1 MCMCI
6 VIGSASSPTP
16 CTAPPR
22 NGTRS
27 APFWSLSPLRS
38 KYRKCTAAV
47 ERFTL
52 LPVSMIPKV
61 NGHVHK
67 FLCALHNTDSYMA
80 PTQWSLPP
88 ASRGLPWAFT
98 AFEPK
103 ATLGDVAGNLEMASH
118 DRMRSLETLK
128 DMHTEESQCIHIYIH
143 IYIYIYTGW
152 TWTKPWGKVG
162 FQWEIDLL

>member
-1 MCMCI
+1 MRI

-22 NGTRS
+22 NGPRS

-67 FLCALHNTDSYMA
+67 FLCALHNTDSYGTNA
-80 PTQWSLPP
+80 VIPST
-88 ASRGLPWAFT
+88 RKPWA
-98 AFEPK
+98 
-103 ATLGDVAGNLEMASH
+103 TL
-118 DRMRSLETLK
+118 SLYCL
-128 DMHTEESQCIHIYIH
+128 
-143 IYIYIYTGW
+143 
-152 TWTKPWGKVG
+152 
-162 FQWEIDLL
+162 